1 MIITSKREIGVNGM
15 ITNMTE
21 FKRAQRLARAA
32 VKAGC
37 QDAWESAMLLLRI
50 SKASYWKK

>member
-1 MIITSKREIGVNGM
+1 M

-21 FKRAQRLARAA
+21 FNRAQRLARAA

-37 QDAWESAMLLLRI
+37 QDTWESAMLLLKI
-50 SKASYWKK
+50 SKQAYWLR

>member
-1 MIITSKREIGVNGM
+1 M